1 MQQAQLAH
9 AEAVAVANAVPDVE
23 LYGDQVVADELVDP
37 EVLLDEE
44 AQNIDP
50 EAQRTTGAVKQK
62 IDKDKMMKLLRSQ
75 IEHLPI
81 TPVKT
86 LTDPNKTLSYLPYS
100 SVEVVF
106 NNFQLWGNLQNHH
119 PACITYDMEDEWKWR
134 PLLMEPADP
143 IDSDVL
149 LAPPIRD
156 KKCQLLAED
165 LASSVLEHIR
175 LHRMKKGLEV
185 FFEHREDL
193 LFRLTFYL
201 DLLEYRMHL
210 DDLHKPDP
218 GPNHMGWSSFPD
230 ECENAETLQETDCQF
245 YQTISQQTTLTSEE
259 KAMPGTQEALH
270 MYAEYGGDAYCMFA
284 NVPPPGGFF
293 DPFAAGETSGQG
305 FQEAQ
310 AANGWSVQF
319 VRHQK
324 PPAPELAMN
333 PVEAY
338 EQQIRYQDKMAKL
351 EQKAEAKLVKSY
363 EKKGG
368 AKRDYYAPAGVQ
380 FSATQRHLAAPPS
393 PRSPT
398 AVSPSALGGAQT
410 TSFPA
415 LHGSCQSSSSSSS
428 LSSSSS
434 SSSSSSLSS
443 SSSSSWPSHSQSASS
458 TYAPSSSSSGFSASS
473 PSQLPSGAGARRS
486 VSFREGTKEPSSPV
500 PRRQALL
507 RRLSVRLREAIE
519 AGENLL
525 QGAEAAA
532 REEGTDEG
540 RVPASERANGRR
552 LSPQVP
558 PSRPVAEE
566 ICPRVDGLAVTAE
579 SLLTRHRSLLE
590 PSQGAT
596 DTNAQAGEAGT
607 NRLKDLRPSDSS
619 AASCASPRNLAFS
632 SSDNL
637 SCASS
642 RRSSGTSA
650 SVSEQRSPLVLG
662 GRSSAEK
669 PFSVNASAVTFA
681 ALLRR
686 MSQTCRSLEAQVKAE
701 LGGGNEG
708 GGCQNEARE
717 RTAGDRGENSRETSD
732 RDGESAEHC
741 GQQPPQGTGDACREQ
756 RKEDRS
762 ELKGKRE
769 TQKKMKNGEEHCRD
783 VDLLSSVQHPGEA
796 EVVTLRPVTS
806 GGVETRRNFSLA
818 DDAGE
823 KKLRDQKLRY
833 KEAMRRRVYERLE
846 AVAGER
852 SQRAAEEAR
861 REGLLLLKE
870 AEEEGRRIAEARDA
884 CKAPVA
890 GDLLRGLPASL
901 EPGDRETQAE
911 TRKETETGTA
921 SGGDGG
927 EEDREKADTEA
938 GTREEDSGYS
948 SPSQV
953 SEAYLSVWSG
963 SDSDDDGWV
972 SPLLAREN
980 REKHKTSE
988 LRRTRGG
995 VSRLSGESEESCGS
1009 TDRDEREE
1017 RSDAKVMSHSPS
1029 FKSVASRRRLLA
1041 GLARG
1046 TLRGELPEDGQQTGD
1061 IRAPLQTDAL
1071 SPSVLLHEEDDLEKE
1086 EREEGGANEENGR
1099 DKEEKGDE
1107 GKQEAGD
1114 VVRSADPKSA
1124 RLSDQDAKKGD
1135 LSEKTAQRETAN
1147 LSVTPSSSSSEDS
1160 ASSET
1165 ETLAGSLPPS
1175 DVEGDPFDPRSRSFV
1190 WGSSESEASE
1200 AGGLECS
1207 EGDKQAVRPRP
1218 SEPWQVYV
1226 QPSCSHLLF
1235 PRVELQERRRLRKE
1249 KKRQR
1254 AEVREAEVAG
1264 LLAETFD
1271 PDPEKVEETR
1281 EKRSE
1286 ARENCAEAGAG
1297 KTACDSRNQRDKQM
1311 SSAVR
1316 VDIEKL
1322 LARAT
1327 KRKFSATAAGPSSRE
1342 TELSDA
1348 KAMSPTVPG
1357 DAPSPGSNKEAARGA
1372 RGDRGDREGGTRG
1385 DKRKNAAT
1393 EEKSEGSCPLPL
1405 ASPAAASARMRE
1417 VYRRCREKAS
1427 KSECRV
1433 SSLPSPS
1440 PLSGKKKEGETSSQ
1454 TGHALKFAEERK
1466 HAMIYT
1472 LDYDDMPR
1480 KTIQGAWGAPTSLR
1494 PTAAEMNLKAPE
1506 GMHWDPL
1513 SQTYQY
1519 TYRNPYEDE
1528 AFGDQAKGAV
1538 QQTGEVAQ
1546 AELNAG
1552 RLADYRIGKGA
1563 YRVNQQT
1570 GERDY
1575 IDGPQRDLYG
1585 QYGAMDHIDK
1595 KKDRQPQGSRP
1606 EGWDVG
1612 HAKAV
1617 YEQGVPA
1624 GYTPAPREEDTEAL
1638 LQDLLLAP
1646 TEGADEFDAYDGG
1659 VDVAALG
1666 LTGSK
1671 PGDKPRVARVK
1682 PQEGFQGDYGAGYGG
1697 TASLE
1702 MQQQISQETPQE
1714 QIRAPTEWIRPSPT
1728 GHYAADQVAKWKWYY
1743 RMEEVYYIWQQV
1755 NFPVRNNHVFCGF
1768 PVHFSS
1774 SDVNDIRSYLG
1785 GARRFRKLLDIPVDN
1800 IVYAITAKC
1809 FPLMGGVIS
1818 TWLFF
1823 GAEVPLISN
1832 QERERRMKRTK
1843 KPKHVKRPD
1852 DS

>member
-1 MQQAQLAH
+1 
-9 AEAVAVANAVPDVE
+9 
-23 LYGDQVVADELVDP
+23 
-37 EVLLDEE
+37 
-44 AQNIDP
+44 
-50 EAQRTTGAVKQK
+50 
-62 IDKDKMMKLLRSQ
+62 MMKLLRSQ

-210 DDLHKPDP
+210 DDLHKPNP
-218 GPNHMGWSSFPD
+218 GPNHMGWSNFPD
-230 ECENAETLQETDCQF
+230 ECENAETLQDTDCQF

-259 KAMPGTQEALH
+259 KAMPGTQEASRNALH

-293 DPFAAGETSGQG
+293 DPFAAGESSGQG

-319 VRHQK
+319 VPHQK

-368 AKRDYYAPAGVQ
+368 AKRGDYYAPAGVQ

-393 PRSPT
+393 PRSVA
-398 AVSPSALGGAQT
+398 AVSPSTLGGAQT
-410 TSFPA
+410 TSFSS
-415 LHGSCQSSSSSSS
+415 LHVPCQSSSSSPSFSS
-428 LSSSSS
+428 
-434 SSSSSSLSS
+434 SS
-443 SSSSSWPSHSQSASS
+443 SSSSSWPSHPQSASS
-458 TYAPSSSSSGFSASS
+458 TNAASSSSSASS
-473 PSQLPSGAGARRS
+473 PSPSQPPSAVGARHS
-486 VSFREGTKEPSSPV
+486 VSFREGTKGPSSPV
-500 PRRQALL
+500 SRRRTLL

-532 REEGTDEG
+532 REVDGDAG
-540 RVPASERANGRR
+540 RVPESERRKIGTR
-552 LSPQVP
+552 LSPQAE
-558 PSRPVAEE
+558 PSRPVAEKTR
-566 ICPRVDGLAVTAE
+566 PRVGSRGVTAE
-579 SLLTRHRSLLE
+579 SLFARHRSLRG
-590 PSQGAT
+590 PSQAAT
-596 DTNAQAGEAGT
+596 DTNTGVGEAGT
-607 NRLKDLRPSDSS
+607 NTLKVPPPFVSS
-619 AASCASPRNLAFS
+619 AAPFASSPRSSASS

-637 SCASS
+637 SFASS
-642 RRSSGTSA
+642 RRSSGTSL
-650 SVSEQRSPLVLG
+650 SSSERSSPLVPH

-669 PFSVNASAVTFA
+669 PFSVDASAVTFA

-701 LGGGNEG
+701 LGGGGERDF
-708 GGCQNEARE
+708 QNAASQGRA
-717 RTAGDRGENSRETSD
+717 AGDRGQNSRETRD
-732 RDGESAEHC
+732 RNGGSAGLR
-741 GQQPPQGTGDACREQ
+741 GQQPPQGTGDACSEETRENT
-756 RKEDRS
+756 R
-762 ELKGKRE
+762 ELKRE
-769 TQKKMKNGEEHCRD
+769 KKGEEHRRD
-783 VDLLSSVQHPGEA
+783 FEHLSVQDPEEA
-796 EVVTLRPVTS
+796 EVATLRPGVAS
-806 GGVETRRNFSLA
+806 GGVDTRRSSSFA
-818 DDAGE
+818 DDAGA

-833 KEAMRRRVYERLE
+833 KEDMRRRVYERLE
-846 AVAGER
+846 AAAGER
-852 SQRAAEEAR
+852 AQRAAEEAR

-870 AEEEGRRIAEARDA
+870 AEEEGRRIAEARNP

-890 GDLLRGLPASL
+890 GDLLRARPACL

-911 TRKETETGTA
+911 TRKETEKETA
-921 SGGDGG
+921 AGGEGG
-927 EEDREKADTEA
+927 EEDRDKADAET

-948 SPSQV
+948 SPSQM
-953 SEAYLSVWSG
+953 SEAYVSLWSG

-972 SPLLAREN
+972 SPSPAREN
-980 REKHKTSE
+980 REKDKTSE
-988 LRRTRGG
+988 VLRKRGG
-995 VSRLSGESEESCGS
+995 VPRPRGESEESCGS

-1017 RSDAKVMSHSPS
+1017 SSPEKVVSHSVS

-1046 TLRGELPEDGQQTGD
+1046 TLRGDLQEGRQQTGD
-1061 IRAPLQTDAL
+1061 LRAPLQTASL
-1071 SPSVLLHEEDDLEKE
+1071 SPSVLLHEEDDDLEKE
-1086 EREEGGANEENGR
+1086 EKGGEGG
-1099 DKEEKGDE
+1099 
-1107 GKQEAGD
+1107 QEAGD
-1114 VVRSADPKSA
+1114 GVPSADPKFA
-1124 RLSDQDAKKGD
+1124 RVSDPDAKKKD
-1135 LSEKTAQRETAN
+1135 LREKKAQRETAN
-1147 LSVTPSSSSSEDS
+1147 LSVSPRSSSCEDS

-1175 DVEGDPFDPRSRSFV
+1175 DVEEDPFDHRDRSFV
-1190 WGSSESEASE
+1190 WGSSESEESE
-1200 AGGLECS
+1200 AGGVECS
-1207 EGDKQAVRPRP
+1207 EGEKQAARPQS

-1226 QPSCSHLLF
+1226 PPSFSYLLS
-1235 PRVELQERRRLRKE
+1235 PRVQVQEERRLRKD
-1249 KKRQR
+1249 KKRRQ
-1254 AEVREAEVAG
+1254 AEAREAEVAG
-1264 LLAETFD
+1264 LLAETFG
-1271 PDPEKVEETR
+1271 PDPEKAKETR

-1286 ARENCAEAGAG
+1286 ARETCAEGGAG
-1297 KTACDSRNQRDKQM
+1297 KKACDSRKKRDKQVA
-1311 SSAVR
+1311 SAVR

-1322 LARAT
+1322 LASAT
-1327 KRKFSATAAGPSSRE
+1327 KCTSSATATPAHPSSRE
-1342 TELSDA
+1342 TELSEA
-1348 KAMSPTVPG
+1348 KAISAAIPG
-1357 DAPSPGSNKEAARGA
+1357 AAPSCGSDKEVAS
-1372 RGDRGDREGGTRG
+1372 GDREGGTRG
-1385 DKRKNAAT
+1385 DRRQNAAP

-1427 KSECRV
+1427 RSECPAA
-1433 SSLPSPS
+1433 SLLSPS
-1440 PLSGKKKEGETSSQ
+1440 PPSGEKREETPSQ
-1454 TGHALKFAEERK
+1454 TEHALKFAEETE
-1466 HAMIYT
+1466 HAMMYT
-1472 LDYDDMPR
+1472 LDYDDMPQ
-1480 KTIQGAWGAPTSLR
+1480 KPLQGAWGAPTSLR
-1494 PTAAEMNLKAPE
+1494 PTAAEMNLKAPQ

-1575 IDGPQRDLYG
+1575 IDGRQRDLYG

-1595 KKDRQPQGSRP
+1595 KKDRQPQGPRP

-1612 HAKAV
+1612 YAKAV

-1638 LQDLLLAP
+1638 LQDLLRAP
-1646 TEGADEFDAYDGG
+1646 TQGADEFAAYDGG

-1666 LTGSK
+1666 LTGNK

-1682 PQEGFQGDYGAGYGG
+1682 PQGGFQGEYDAGYYGA
-1697 TASLE
+1697 ASLE
-1702 MQQQISQETPQE
+1702 MQQKISQEVPQE
-1714 QIRAPTEWIRPSPT
+1714 QIQAPIEWIRPSPT

-1774 SDVNDIRSYLG
+1774 SDVNDIRCYLG

-1832 QERERRMKRTK
+1832 QERERRMKRTR